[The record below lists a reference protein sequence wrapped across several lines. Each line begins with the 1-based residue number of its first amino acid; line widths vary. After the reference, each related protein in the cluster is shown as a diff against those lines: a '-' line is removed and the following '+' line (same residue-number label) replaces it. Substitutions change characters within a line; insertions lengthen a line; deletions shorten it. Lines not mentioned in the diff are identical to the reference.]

1 MARAIAVKPDV
12 ILMNEPCSALDPHAT
27 LTVEARIDELKER
40 YTIVIVTHNMQQ
52 AGRVADA
59 TVFLL
64 DGELI
69 EHGPTLEIFAAPKR
83 RTHQALGERKV
94 RVSAM
99 LGPGSSNHLALAE
112 QRRATRPH
120 C

>member
-1 MARAIAVKPDV
+1 V
-12 ILMNEPCSALDPHAT
+12 NTYT

-40 YTIVIVTHNMQQ
+40 NTIVIVIVTHNMQQ

-83 RTHQALGERKV
+83 RTHQAVGERKV

-99 LGPGSSNHLALAE
+99 LGPGSGNHLALAE
-112 QRRATRPH
+112 QRRATRPN